1 MHVLFLFGG
10 AFAMLTALPNPSPFF
25 QLVVEYSTVSVK
37 LNVPERKNVLNAAQ
51 VQ

>member
-1 MHVLFLFGG
+1 
-10 AFAMLTALPNPSPFF
+10 MLTALPNPSPFF